1 MFWET
6 KMKTAA
12 LLAITAALA
21 VPAAWAD
28 TNYANGPSG
37 AHYANGYVEPT
48 CASDQNTP
56 LTFTCT
62 GTVIGGV
69 GHTNA
74 TVNMS
79 VTYTG
84 TVRCRNHGGQIVD
97 VKTQTT
103 EASNPGKLFPDRNGQ
118 LTVPQLTVAAPSTQ
132 DLLNAAKCPNPNWT
146 KELLNGPTLK
156 GYVYTLYFDR
166 FTQPF
171 ISIVG

>member
-1 MFWET
+1 
-6 KMKTAA
+6 
-12 LLAITAALA
+12 LAFAAALA
-21 VPAAWAD
+21 LPAAWAD
-28 TNYANGPSG
+28 TIYANGPSG
-37 AHYANGYVEPT
+37 AHYANGYGEPH
-48 CASDQNTP
+48 CASDQNIP

-84 TVRCRNHGGQIVD
+84 TVRCRNHGGQIVE

-103 EASNPGKLFPDRNGQ
+103 EVSNPGKLFSDRNGQ
-118 LTVPQLTVAAPSTQ
+118 LTVPQLTVAAPSAT
-132 DLLNAAKCPNPNWT
+132 DLTNAAQCPNGNWT
-146 KELLNGPTLK
+146 RELLGGPTLK
-156 GYVYTLYFDR
+156 SFVYTLYFDR